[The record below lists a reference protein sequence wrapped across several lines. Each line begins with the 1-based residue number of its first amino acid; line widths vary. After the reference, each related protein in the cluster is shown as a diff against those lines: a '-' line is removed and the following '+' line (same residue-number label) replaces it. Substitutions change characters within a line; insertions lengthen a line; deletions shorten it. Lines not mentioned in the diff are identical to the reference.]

1 MASNKAFLDN
11 KNTFSSTNQP
21 KTKRTLIKAV
31 TRTDI
36 SKYLCSLP
44 LSQLMEMNQDLKD
57 YCNLKYGK
65 NAIDEMTGEM
75 ALEFGMLAKLIM
87 SSSGKEY
94 EIYKN
99 EKYGKRKEEQEERK
113 SIELPVMLDP
123 IDMFLNMSQEDFDR
137 LAVMRSPKAI
147 PEKIIDEYELTEI
160 ADPVLL
166 ESAIKSE

>member
-1 MASNKAFLDN
+1 MAPNKAFLDN

-21 KTKRTLIKAV
+21 KTKRTFIKAV

-57 YCNLKYGK
+57 YCNLKFGE

-75 ALEFGMLAKLIM
+75 ALEFGVLVKLIM
-87 SSSGKEY
+87 NPTGKDY

-99 EKYGKRKEEQEERK
+99 EKYGKRKEEEEEHK
-113 SIELPVMLDP
+113 NIELPVMQDP

-137 LAVMRSPKAI
+137 LSGMRTPKAL
-147 PEKIIDEYELTEI
+147 PENIVDEFELKEI
-160 ADPVLL
+160 AEPVLL
-166 ESAIKSE
+166 DSAIMF